1 MNTNDDHIVVPR
13 KSGWKLTVEFGVLD
27 DGSMPAR
34 EFLHRLKAK
43 DRARLLAILEGVAEH
58 GVSGLNNERIFKQE
72 RDFWAAKK
80 DHCKGGPKGRKM
92 IRLVAFVKR
101 DRVILTH
108 GFWKPPKGPWP
119 EREFTTAEQIRD
131 EINARE
137 RREEQKRK
145 HHG

>member
-1 MNTNDDHIVVPR
+1 
-13 KSGWKLTVEFGVLD
+13 
-27 DGSMPAR
+27 MPAR
-34 EFLHRLKAK
+34 EFLDSLKPK
-43 DRARLLAILEGVAEH
+43 DCARLLAILGGVAEH

-80 DHCKGGPKGRKM
+80 DHCKGGPKDRKM
-92 IRLVAFVKR
+92 IRVVAFVKR
-101 DRVILTH
+101 ERLILTH

-119 EREFTTAEQIRD
+119 EKEFTTAVKIRD

-137 RREEQKRK
+137 KREEQKGK